1 MNEKK
6 KFCFLV
12 VCIVVF
18 AVVFFVCGIF
28 FHSCFSGTE
37 ERAFEYEKRSTDV
50 EELAERTEQRAS
62 EVAEQVRNAGSSI
75 KSGITG
81 IGELKQEYNRITVNG
96 AEIAAGI
103 AELESG
109 ISRCLQII
117 EKTEKK
123 NVSLANDCD
132 CDERCCINGRN
143 DSFVE

>member
-6 KFCFLV
+6 KVCFFA
-12 VCIVVF
+12 VCI
-18 AVVFFVCGIF
+18 AVCAGIFFVCGIF
-28 FHSCFSGTE
+28 LHSCFAGTE
-37 ERAFEYEKRSTDV
+37 ERAFEHEKRSADV
-50 EELAERTEQRAS
+50 EKLAERTEQRAS

-81 IGELKQEYNRITVNG
+81 IGELKQECNRITING

-117 EKTEKK
+117 EKAEKE